1 MKLATFKVSDGDRSV
16 LAGVLEEGRLRAF
29 AEGEDAVRGV
39 LAGTQSTDGHLGTF
53 ALSDVTLLAPVPN
66 PGTIYAIGLNYANHI
81 AEMGHEPPREPV
93 LFTKLRGSLTGPSGP
108 VSRPAIVSR
117 LDYEGELA
125 LVIGAGGRLGGLCI
139 ADDISARE
147 LQERESQWTR
157 AKGGDTFCPCGPW
170 ITTIDEIDDPLKL
183 QVRTWVNGEL
193 RQDSSTENLVFGPDA
208 LIDFI
213 AEVAAP
219 QPGDLI
225 LTGTPGGVGQGM
237 QPPRY
242 LQPGDRV
249 RVEIEPLGSI
259 EHKIV

>member
-1 MKLATFKVSDGDRSV
+1 MKLATFKVSDGDRGV

-29 AEGEDAVRGV
+29 AEGEDAVRDV
-39 LAGTQSTDGHLGTF
+39 LAGTQSTDGQLGTF
-53 ALSDVTLLAPVPN
+53 ALSDVTLLAPVPH

-81 AEMGHEPPREPV
+81 AEMGHESPREPM

-108 VSRPAIVSR
+108 VRRPGIVSR

-125 LVIGAGGRLGGLCI
+125 LVIDAGGRLGGLCI

-147 LQERESQWTR
+147 LQEREAQWTR
-157 AKGGDTFCPCGPW
+157 AKGADTFCPCGPW
-170 ITTIDEIDDPLKL
+170 ITTIDEVDDPLKL
-183 QVRTWVNGEL
+183 QVRTWVNGDL

-208 LIDFI
+208 LIAYI

-249 RVEIEPLGSI
+249 RIEIEPLGAI
-259 EHKIV
+259 EHEIV